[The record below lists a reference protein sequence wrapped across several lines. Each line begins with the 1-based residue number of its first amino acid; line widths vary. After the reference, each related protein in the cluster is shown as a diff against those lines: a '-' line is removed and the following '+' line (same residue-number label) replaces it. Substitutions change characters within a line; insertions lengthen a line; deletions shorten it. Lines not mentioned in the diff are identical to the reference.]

1 MIDAGT
7 GFTSAADLRKVVKF
21 RADCRS
27 ALTKIARR
35 RKELS
40 RSKKDPALLI
50 FDGLRMVAN
59 AINRLGDINGSV
71 GHLDLTEFDT
81 YDEDEVVL
89 AEEEPSTDEEEEL
102 EDNGGAGGAGAGGE

>member
-71 GHLDLTEFDT
+71 VSFSLDPRVFRRLIECTG
-81 YDEDEVVL
+81 
-89 AEEEPSTDEEEEL
+89 PS
-102 EDNGGAGGAGAGGE
+102 GPH